1 VTIRR
6 QVRQAFKRAIRAI
19 AGLLVLP
26 AAAACWVEANID
38 RRSESVFSTC
48 THALAMVPGPAG
60 VWLRCA
66 FYRMTLDDC
75 AADWWMG
82 FGSVF
87 THRNARV
94 EPGVYIGQYALIGSA
109 NLCARSLIGSRV
121 SILSGGV
128 AHELDD
134 DGSWTSFDMSRTRP
148 LEIGQDAWIG
158 EGAIISADIG
168 RGSLVACGAVV
179 GSTVPPSVMFAGSPA
194 RFVRIVARAERTPST
209 GAPA

>member
-1 VTIRR
+1 LRH
-6 QVRQAFKRAIRAI
+6 ALKRAIRAI
-19 AGLLVLP
+19 AALLVLP
-26 AAAACWVEANID
+26 AAAVCWIEGWID
-38 RRSESVFSTC
+38 RRSEWVFSTC
-48 THALAMVPGPAG
+48 THVLAMAPGPAG

-94 EPGVYIGQYALIGSA
+94 EQGVYIGQYAVIGSA
-109 NLCARSLIGSRV
+109 NLYARSLIGSRV

-128 AHELDD
+128 AHELGG
-134 DGSWTSFDMSRTRP
+134 DGSWTAFDLSRTQP
-148 LEIGQDAWIG
+148 LEIGPDVWIG
-158 EGAIISADIG
+158 EGAIISANV
-168 RGSLVACGAVV
+168 GSGSHVACGAVV
-179 GSTVPPSVMFAGSPA
+179 GSTVPSGVMFAGNPA
-194 RFVRIVARAERTPST
+194 RFVRIISRAEQTPSA

>member
-1 VTIRR
+1 VTIREY
-6 QVRQAFKRAIRAI
+6 VRRAFKRAVRTISA
-19 AGLLVLP
+19 LLVLP
-26 AAAACWVEANID
+26 AAVACWVEAWID
-38 RRSESVFSTC
+38 RRSEGVFSTC
-48 THALAMVPGPAG
+48 THLLALAPGPPG

-75 AADWWMG
+75 ASDWWMG
-82 FGSVF
+82 FGSLF

-94 EPGVYIGQYALIGSA
+94 EPGVYIGPYALIGSA

-128 AHELDD
+128 AHELGD
-134 DGSWTSFDMSRTRP
+134 DGSWTPFDLSRTRP
-148 LEIGQDAWIG
+148 LEIGANAWIG
-158 EGAIISADIG
+158 EGAIISADVG

-179 GSTVPPSVMFAGSPA
+179 GSTVPPGVMFAGNPA
-194 RFVRIVARAERTPST
+194 RFVRIVSRAERTPST